1 MKKSREVEIQLE
13 QTRRALEEAVKQAED
28 NQMEALMIE
37 ADEKTSS
44 GSGDTTTEKK
54 QKARKQKEKLS
65 DALGTNRGIETMF
78 RSAYRV
84 QMDLT
89 GLADNK
95 ANMMISINGII
106 ISIIIASVAP
116 KLDANPW
123 LLIPSSIF
131 LVGTLISI
139 VYAILAARPRVS
151 SQPITLEDLRHSE
164 GNILFFGNFA
174 NMSENEFLEGMVELV
189 QDKTVVYETMI
200 RNIYGLG
207 SVLKKKFAL
216 LQVAY
221 TIFMAALIMGVTS
234 FLAVFVWIQQT
245 AP

>member
-1 MKKSREVEIQLE
+1 MPGNCTLTQIFPRFSLEDSPIDIEEQLDS
-13 QTRRALEEAVKQAED
+13 TTRALREAVAQAEESPAGPD
-28 NQMEALMIE
+28 APTGEEQ
-37 ADEKTSS
+37 
-44 GSGDTTTEKK
+44 KK
-54 QKARKQKEKLS
+54 RP
-65 DALGTNRGIETMF
+65 GTARGIETMF

-106 ISIIIASVAP
+106 ISIIIAAVAP
-116 KLDANPW
+116 KLDSNPW
-123 LLIPSSIF
+123 LLAPTTIF
-131 LVGTLISI
+131 LVGNLVSI

-151 SQPITLEDLRHSE
+151 SVPITLQDLRNRQ

-174 NMSENEFLEGMVELV
+174 NLRESDFLEGMNELIG
-189 QDKTVVYETMI
+189 DRELLYETMI

-221 TIFMAALIMGVTS
+221 TAFMLALVLGVTS
-234 FLAVFVWIQQT
+234 FIGVFVWILQQ
-245 AP
+245 AA

>member
-1 MKKSREVEIQLE
+1 MKELREAERLME
-13 QTRRALEEAVKQAED
+13 QTGAALKDAVQQEVSPESEGQTPATSDNAGSSPEASRTAK
-28 NQMEALMIE
+28 
-37 ADEKTSS
+37 
-44 GSGDTTTEKK
+44 TTERHP
-54 QKARKQKEKLS
+54 ASKLGS
-65 DALGTNRGIETMF
+65 SRGIETMF

-123 LLIPSSIF
+123 LLIPSTLF
-131 LVGTLISI
+131 LLGNLVS
-139 VYAILAARPRVS
+139 VVFAILAARPRVS
-151 SQPITLEDLRHSE
+151 TQAISLEDLRNSE

-174 NMSENEFLEGMVELV
+174 NMSENEFVEGMVDLV
-189 QDKTVVYETMI
+189 QDKTVLYETMI

-216 LQVAY
+216 LQIAY
-221 TIFMAALIMGVTS
+221 TAFMAALVLGVFS
-234 FLAVFVWIQQT
+234 FLTVFLWILR
-245 AP
+245 

>member
-1 MKKSREVEIQLE
+1 MEDHPIEIDEQLDS
-13 QTRRALEEAVKQAED
+13 TTRALREAVAQAGESPVGPD
-28 NQMEALMIE
+28 GPDGEE
-37 ADEKTSS
+37 
-44 GSGDTTTEKK
+44 EKK
-54 QKARKQKEKLS
+54 RP
-65 DALGTNRGIETMF
+65 GTARGIETMF

-106 ISIIIASVAP
+106 ISIIIAAVAP
-116 KLDANPW
+116 KLDSNPW
-123 LLIPSSIF
+123 LLVPTTIF
-131 LVGTLISI
+131 LVGNLVSI

-151 SQPITLEDLRHSE
+151 STPITLQELRNHQ

-174 NMSENEFLEGMVELV
+174 NLREPDFLEGMNELIG
-189 QDKTVVYETMI
+189 DRELLYETMI

-221 TIFMAALIMGVTS
+221 TAFMLALVLGVTS
-234 FLAVFVWIQQT
+234 FIAVFVWILQQ
-245 AP
+245 AG